1 MFSLL
6 YLYVL
11 CFFIRIYLWLGV
23 CSMLLFIY
31 VECSSQ
37 YSHNINIRTKH
48 DVLVHEEQFSV
59 RVFFIYCDTFVFI
72 VLLICMWFIHF
83 CLCSASSGADTERLS
98 DYIAESLPWTIVANV
113 LGEWHAI
120 CRLNVLFIDFEKT
133 FFVLDIAEI
142 QLAGC

>member
-1 MFSLL
+1 
-6 YLYVL
+6 
-11 CFFIRIYLWLGV
+11 
-23 CSMLLFIY
+23 MLLFIY

-113 LGEWHAI
+113 LGE
-120 CRLNVLFIDFEKT
+120 
-133 FFVLDIAEI
+133 
-142 QLAGC
+142 